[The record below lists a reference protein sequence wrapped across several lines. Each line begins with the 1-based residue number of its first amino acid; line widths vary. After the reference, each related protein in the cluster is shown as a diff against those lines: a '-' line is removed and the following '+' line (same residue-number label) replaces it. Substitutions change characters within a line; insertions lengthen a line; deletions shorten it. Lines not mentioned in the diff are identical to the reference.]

1 MEHGRE
7 SDRRRR
13 LRGTPGSR
21 DGDFPGNI
29 LTSHHVK
36 GWHGASQLT
45 LDGQKLT
52 AIFDVPMGTLVRA
65 FLKIPSTHDTQK
77 TTPRIDIPLLN
88 RSHSMHRRE
97 PKSILL
103 IIPSNRSHRGQSRDC
118 TSDIQV
124 PRRCGIWRCGRRCG
138 GSLYQVFQK
147 NLPSASLQPQ
157 WN

>member
-13 LRGTPGSR
+13 LRGIPGSR

-147 NLPSASLQPQ
+147 ILPSASLQPQ